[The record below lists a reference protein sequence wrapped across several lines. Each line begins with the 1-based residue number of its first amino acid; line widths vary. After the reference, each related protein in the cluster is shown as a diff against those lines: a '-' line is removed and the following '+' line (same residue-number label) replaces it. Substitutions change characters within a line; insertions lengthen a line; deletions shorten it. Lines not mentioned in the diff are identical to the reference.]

1 VNQTPDPQRL
11 EDGLRQ
17 LRELGY
23 LHTPASAYVARQVG
37 GRRSIVPAILAS
49 SLWIGGGTGL
59 VFSLLMVASAVFSD
73 TGLLRFPRSVLLLFF
88 QLALV
93 LSLIFAAVTG
103 VFSAATLLLQRR
115 GAKIRGSATERA
127 LVLVPGLLATVYL
140 VDRVGRALLEGADPA
155 AWGTEAVLL
164 VAFAGFFAAALSGA
178 MRGALAMVRL
188 QLHGAWSPRQIGGLE
203 RAMPAI
209 AAILVSIVLLASGP
223 YRPGDRLPWFEE
235 VEVSASVESERLIVI
250 GIDGL
255 SPGSRPAGSR
265 SGVARPEGTGSPT
278 GYWNEISTGFAA
290 SEHGLVSP
298 STSAPRGWNTGGERL
313 REDPVLGTLVTRL
326 MPGIGLTEQHA
337 ADRRE
342 LRRPPVWEI
351 VARAGQRAR
360 VVNWWGSYPSVR
372 SPNLEVVSDRQWLRH
387 ISKGQPDS
395 LLASPEYMLLD
406 AEEFDRMLSGF
417 ADELADSGIEVL
429 LDSLEAPPEFREV
442 FRLAATADR
451 YHLERA
457 AVAALEEGAA
467 FVAVLLSGPDIL
479 MRAGDGMEGWGESA
493 ALRLRREYAQALL
506 EAVESRF
513 AHASGSTWVIG
524 VERDAGGGVSDT
536 WGIGPWP
543 ERPSES
549 AALMLEAL
557 GVPAAL
563 DMAGAG
569 EGGPVTYGLL
579 RPDRAHQPRV
589 APDLEQ
595 LRSLG
600 YIGD

>member
-1 VNQTPDPQRL
+1 
-11 EDGLRQ
+11 
-17 LRELGY
+17 
-23 LHTPASAYVARQVG
+23 VG

-49 SLWIGGGTGL
+49 SLWIGAGTGL

-73 TGLLRFPRSVLLLFF
+73 TDLLRFPRSVLLLFF

-93 LSLIFAAVTG
+93 LSLIFALVTG
-103 VFSAATLLLQRR
+103 VFSAAALLMHRR

-188 QLHGAWSPRQIGGLE
+188 QLHGAWSPRQIGGFE
-203 RAMPAI
+203 RATPAV
-209 AAILVSIVLLASGP
+209 AAVLVSIVLLALGP

-235 VEVSASVESERLIVI
+235 MEVQAASESGRLVVI

-255 SPGSRPAGSR
+255 PAGSR
-265 SGVARPEGTGSPT
+265 PDAAQSGVAPPEDTGSPT

-298 STSAPRGWNTGGERL
+298 STSAPRGWSTGGERL

-351 VARAGQRAR
+351 LARAGRRAR
-360 VVNWWGSYPSVR
+360 VVNWWGSYPAVR
-372 SPNLEVVSDRQWLRH
+372 SPSLEVVSDRQWLRH
-387 ISKGQPDS
+387 VSKGEPDS
-395 LLASPEYMLLD
+395 LLASPDYMLLD
-406 AEEFDRMLSGF
+406 PADFDRMLGAFAGQLANSGF
-417 ADELADSGIEVL
+417 ESL
-429 LDSLEAPPEFREV
+429 LDSLGAPQEFREI
-442 FRLAATADR
+442 FRLAATADL

-457 AVAALEEGAA
+457 SAAAVEDEAA

-479 MRAGDGMEGWGESA
+479 IRAGQGMEGWSEPAS
-493 ALRLRREYAQALL
+493 LRLRRQYARALL
-506 EAVESRF
+506 EAVGSRF
-513 AHASGSTWVIG
+513 PMGTGGTWVLG
-524 VERDAGGGVSDT
+524 VERDGAGGVSGT

-549 AALMLEAL
+549 AAVILETL

-563 DMAGAG
+563 DMAGARD
-569 EGGPVTYGLL
+569 GGPPTYGLL
-579 RPDRAHQPRV
+579 RPHRATQPRV